1 MGIYDREYYRREG
14 PSFLEAFAGRGQ
26 ACKWLIMLNVGIFL
40 IQVLTTPRGRS
51 MGPFTELFWLDVQD
65 VMHGQVWQL
74 VTYAF
79 LHANLMHLLFNM
91 LFLWWFGSD
100 VEDIYGTREFTV
112 LYLTCALFGGLFQ
125 VSCGLLG
132 ITNPAIPCLGA
143 SGAVTG
149 ILVICASHFPTRVI
163 YLFFVLPI
171 PIWLFVIFNVAQ
183 DLLGL
188 LGGSTSETAFSVH
201 LGGAAF
207 GFLYYN
213 RQWRL
218 LNLLPDFRSWQRP
231 RKRPELRIYREE
243 APQPAMSVTAAAS
256 GSSPESDEHLEAK
269 VDALLEKVG
278 RSGQASLTASE
289 REFLQKASE
298 VYKKRRN

>member
-26 ACKWLIMLNVGIFL
+26 ACKWLIMLNVGIYL
-40 IQVLTTPRGRS
+40 IQVLTTPRGMRY
-51 MGPFTELFWLDVQD
+51 GPFDEIFWLNPLDVRQ
-65 VMHGQVWQL
+65 GQIWQL
-74 VTYAF
+74 LTYAF
-79 LHANLMHLLFNM
+79 LHGGPMHLLFNM

-100 VEDIYGTREFTV
+100 VEDIYGTREFTAM
-112 LYLTCALFGGLFQ
+112 YLTCAVVGGLVQ
-125 VSCGLLG
+125 VICFWLG
-132 ITNPAIPCLGA
+132 IVPASVCVGA

-149 ILVICASHFPTRVI
+149 VMVICASHFPTRVI
-163 YLFFVLPI
+163 YLFFVLPV
-171 PIWLFVIFNVAQ
+171 PIWLLVVFNVAQ

-188 LGGSTSETAFSVH
+188 LGGSPGNTAFSVH

-207 GFLYYN
+207 GFLYYKM
-213 RQWRL
+213 QWRL

-231 RKRPELRIYREE
+231 ARRPELRIYREE
-243 APQPAMSVTAAAS
+243 APQPAMSVTAPAAGS
-256 GSSPESDEHLEAK
+256 GPESDEHLEAK

-289 REFLQKASE
+289 REFLQRASE

>member
-14 PSFLEAFAGRGQ
+14 PSFLDALTGRGQ
-26 ACKWLIMLNVGIFL
+26 ACKWLIMLNVGIFI
-40 IQVLTTPRGRS
+40 IQVLTRPRGQLV
-51 MGPFTELFWLDVQD
+51 GPFDEAFWLDVPD
-65 VMHGQVWQL
+65 VMHGQVWRL
-74 VTYAF
+74 VSYAF
-79 LHANLMHLLFNM
+79 LHANIMHLLFNM

-100 VEDIYGTREFTV
+100 VEDVYGTREFTA

-125 VSCGLLG
+125 VSLRLLG
-132 ITNPAIPCLGA
+132 LVPESVCLGA

-149 ILVICASHFPTRVI
+149 ILVVCASHFPTRVI

-183 DLLGL
+183 DLLGV
-188 LGGSTSETAFSVH
+188 LGGSPGETAFSVH

-218 LNLLPDFRSWQRP
+218 LSLLPDFRSWQRP
-231 RKRPELRIYREE
+231 QRRPDLRIYREE
-243 APQPAMSVTAAAS
+243 APQPAVSVAATTSA
-256 GSSPESDEHLEAK
+256 PETDEHLEAK

-289 REFLQKASE
+289 REFLQRASE